1 MAAASRA
8 MSGGGDQRDG
18 DAAAREMGD
27 GGGVHRDWNGGGSQR
42 DGDAGG
48 LWACLMESRGE
59 MPAAAACL
67 MESTH
72 PP

>member
-48 LWACLMESRGE
+48 RRPVGLFDGKQR
-59 MPAAAACL
+59 
-67 MESTH
+67 
-72 PP
+72 